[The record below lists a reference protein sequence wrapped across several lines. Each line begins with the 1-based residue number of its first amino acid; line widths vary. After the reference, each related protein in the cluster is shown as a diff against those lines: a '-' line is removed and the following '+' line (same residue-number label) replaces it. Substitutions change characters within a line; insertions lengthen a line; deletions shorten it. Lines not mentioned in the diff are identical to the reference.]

1 MTNEDTLE
9 KMKKMHLHG
18 MARSFLASMEIGSG
32 QLTPDELV
40 GMIVDSEYDDR
51 TNKRLERLLLKAKLR
66 YKASIE
72 NINFHEKRNLDKNSI
87 IRYASGTWLEKKENI
102 LITGPTGSGK
112 SFIACA
118 LGNRACLLNY
128 SVLYYG
134 TSKLFKQ
141 LKLASVDG
149 SYLKELSKIKKVDL
163 LILDDFG
170 LDVFDKQSRL
180 ALLEILEDRI
190 ELKSMI
196 IASQLPTQTWYDS
209 IGEKNIA
216 DAICDRLLHTAHRI
230 ELKGESMRKK
240 IPTT

>member
-1 MTNEDTLE
+1 
-9 KMKKMHLHG
+9 
-18 MARSFLASMEIGSG
+18 
-32 QLTPDELV
+32 
-40 GMIVDSEYDDR
+40 MIVDSEYDDR

-66 YKASIE
+66 IKASIE

-216 DAICDRLLHTAHRI
+216 DAICDTLLHTAHRI